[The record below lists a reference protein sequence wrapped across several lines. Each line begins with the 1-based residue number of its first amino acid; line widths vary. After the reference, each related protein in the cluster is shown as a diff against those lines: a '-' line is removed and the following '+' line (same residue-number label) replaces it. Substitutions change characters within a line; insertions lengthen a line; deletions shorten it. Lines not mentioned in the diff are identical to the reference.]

1 MVQNKVK
8 AMLEEGDKDMV
19 GNKMQTMVGK
29 LTLNTRRALIP
40 VRSRNDNIRHDKFK
54 YMDIKIIYTSE
65 L

>member
-29 LTLNTRRALIP
+29 LTLNTRRALSP
-40 VRSRNDNIRHDKFK
+40 VRRRNDNIRHDKFK